1 MANEN
6 FTLTHSIT
14 SDNLFCIAPDTE
26 CVFTLGGG
34 AGELKITGDVKY
46 AAISTTSSNI
56 TITINIKENVTFTEL
71 DYYAISVVSAKTTL
85 NINGGKFDN
94 NNSLPI
100 NVSESAKINFNSGS
114 ISNNSSSDGNGSASI
129 NLKNGTLTIGKEAI
143 CINNTNGTYSGSL
156 IWVGSK
162 ATATLIEEEL
172 PTNNLYKD
180 NIGE

>member
-1 MANEN
+1 MADMDT
-6 FTLTHSIT
+6 TLVINPIEDINKLKALASEPRIQML
-14 SDNLFCIAPDTE
+14 NLLRE
-26 CVFTLGGG
+26 
-34 AGELKITGDVKY
+34 
-46 AAISTTSSNI
+46 
-56 TITINIKENVTFTEL
+56 
-71 DYYAISVVSAKTTL
+71 TTL

-162 ATATLIEEEL
+162 ATAKLIEEVL
-172 PTNNLYKD
+172 PTNTLYEN
-180 NIGE
+180 NIEGSN